1 MQIERFSQLH
11 RVCER
16 AARKC
21 EYPLVIEELHKNLP
35 KEWWE
40 AGESTVIF
48 FLPSAIMNLP
58 TKMDRR
64 AALETIPDDTP
75 VTNLRRFV
83 EDGILTLWKKR
94 DDLAQ

>member
-48 FLPSAIMNLP
+48 FLPSAIMSLP

-64 AALETIPDDTP
+64 AALETIPHNTP
-75 VTNLRRFV
+75 VKNLRRFV

-94 DDLAQ
+94 DELGR